1 MTSSDPTRQA
11 ASPNPRSPLNLPRN
25 PNPPITVITGVQPG
39 DVLAVRSPGLPGKL
53 IRFGS
58 ALLDEPNV
66 ENHIAVLHHQDAKG
80 TWWALEGR
88 PGGVG
93 WRDATDYLSSPY
105 TITNRN
111 QPKTQNQRG
120 ILGVTGWM
128 ERLIN
133 AQYDWDAIVGD
144 GLRDLHLP
152 PIPDPWAE
160 KTADGVV
167 AGHVVC
173 SSAAAFAYI
182 KAGLPCPTQTDAA
195 HIEPSD
201 WVDFIITNHYE

>member
-1 MTSSDPTRQA
+1 M
-11 ASPNPRSPLNLPRN
+11 
-25 PNPPITVITGVQPG
+25 ITGVGPG
-39 DVLAVRSPGLPGKL
+39 DVMATHSPGLAGEL

-58 ALLDEPNV
+58 ALLDEDNIA
-66 ENHIAVLHHQDAKG
+66 NHIAVLDHQDAKG

-93 WRDATDYLSSPY
+93 WRDATAYLNSPY

-111 QPKTQNQRG
+111 QPKTEFQRG
-120 ILGVTGWM
+120 AICSWM
-128 ERLIN
+128 RRLIN
-133 AQYDWDAIVGD
+133 TSYDWDAIVGD

-160 KTADGVV
+160 KTTTGEVS
-167 AGHVVC
+167 GHVVC
-173 SSAAAFAYI
+173 SSAAVFAYVQAQI
-182 KAGLPCPTQTDAA
+182 PGPAQADAA

-201 WVDFIITNHYE
+201 WVQFIIANRYQ